1 MVQTILRIVDSN
13 GKKIYSYKTQRFTET
28 TTTKDIVAFIL
39 QKSNKFQSS
48 LHIEIHDKSDGDFVT
63 LDDDYLAEYDPFNP
77 NNVDTTTGRVTNLPG
92 KPVKLKI
99 TLLDYDCLST
109 ISQAVVKTT
118 EVLSTSIQQTEDTY
132 QGDKSLLTSE
142 ASAILTIEL
151 PEDPKM
157 GFVPGHNVNDTQ
169 RDQYISD
176 AKNVATGKITGK
188 LAKIQAGK
196 ELPEKYA
203 SKLPKFRIWHHYILK
218 EIGHQWKL
226 IGLLVLDVCKSGQRS
241 LYSHPERTFVE
252 KDNLEK
258 IDQYEINIEHR
269 DLVAGKELEL
279 LVAAIKGAKLTADTP
294 LNILCHIKNNQQN
307 KSSDSAQNF
316 QKSRIA
322 FLLQKDGVL
331 LWETLVLSDEMNFER
346 KLSKSTLAPPSNVS
360 TDTTATT
367 SQRNKSKRRNISNQR
382 SKRAKRACKNQ
393 VPMTVS
399 SSKNNTSYITSHPD
413 LPVHFTASQISD
425 TVFQG
430 SSDNTPFSLEHPLSL
445 SSDLERILDSIN
457 TTDSRNDV
465 FNDLFVFDEFP

>member
-48 LHIEIHDKSDGDFVT
+48 LHIEIHDKSDGDFVTLDDNFVT

-367 SQRNKSKRRNISNQR
+367 SQRNKSKRL
-382 SKRAKRACKNQ
+382 
-393 VPMTVS
+393 PMTVS